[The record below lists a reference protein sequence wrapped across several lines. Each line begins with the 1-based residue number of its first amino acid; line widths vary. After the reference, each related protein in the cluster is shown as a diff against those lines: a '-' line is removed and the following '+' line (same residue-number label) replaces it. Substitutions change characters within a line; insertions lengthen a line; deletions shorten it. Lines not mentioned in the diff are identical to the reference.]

1 MFFSPESF
9 LETCMG
15 PGKNG
20 QSSVTELS
28 KTGSQ
33 QREMGDVIKTR
44 DETVFS
50 QAREAGSEFSP
61 DSKCVSQI
69 NPIIPD

>member
-1 MFFSPESF
+1 
-9 LETCMG
+9 MG

-50 QAREAGSEFSP
+50 QA
-61 DSKCVSQI
+61 
-69 NPIIPD
+69 

>member
-9 LETCMG
+9 LETCMA
-15 PGKNG
+15 PVKNG
-20 QSSVTELS
+20 QSSITELS

-33 QREMGDVIKTR
+33 QRKMEEVIKMR

-50 QAREAGSEFSP
+50 QA
-61 DSKCVSQI
+61 
-69 NPIIPD
+69 